1 MRVQLSGYARLT
13 PPHKGIVLESC
24 RSAIESILASETLY
38 EFATRQPAAR
48 QFKGRAPVY
57 AIDLGEGC
65 GDVVVRRSTRGGA
78 LAGLNTDLFLPPT
91 RGLREMVTSLR
102 LREAGVQTP
111 EMVGFIIYRAGAIFR
126 RTDVVTREIKD
137 SADLASALDR
147 DSGAERRREMFE
159 ATAQLVTALSRE
171 GAHHSDLNLRNI
183 LVSATDAPESAQIQA
198 YVLDV
203 DRIRFHFPGDPVVL
217 SANIARLVRS
227 MRKLRARG
235 ELKIEDAEIETLR
248 QRALE
253 LAG

>member
-13 PPHKGIVLESC
+13 APHRGIVLDSC
-24 RSAIESILASETLY
+24 REAIESILATETLY
-38 EFATRQPAAR
+38 EFAARQPAAKK
-48 QFKGRAPVY
+48 FKGRATVY
-57 AIDLGEGC
+57 AINLGDGC
-65 GDVVVRRSTRGGA
+65 GDVVIRRSMRGGA

-111 EMVGFIIYRAGAIFR
+111 EMVGFVVYRAGPLFR

-137 SADLASALDR
+137 GTDLVSALER
-147 DSGAERRREMFE
+147 DSGAERRRGMLE
-159 ATAQLVTALSRE
+159 AAAQLVTALSRE

-183 LVSATDAPESAQIQA
+183 LVSGSDAPEFPQIQA

-248 QRALE
+248 LRATE